1 MQLSCFWPSFHVLH
15 LVLLLILIRNHYYC
29 GICQMVICYFS
40 IIIMP
45 STFFKDISSRPMC
58 LFNYVFI
65 LIWTHGL
72 SFHSIGYKALSILF
86 ILCLNCLT
94 LKGNSGWLLCSF
106 ELPPSFFAH
115 LIFLVQNI
123 PGSSYTFS
131 AIALKPDISLG
142 NLGSW

>member
-1 MQLSCFWPSFHVLH
+1 
-15 LVLLLILIRNHYYC
+15 
-29 GICQMVICYFS
+29 MVICYFS

-45 STFFKDISSRPMC
+45 SIFHKDISFSPMC

-65 LIWTHGL
+65 IWTHGL

-94 LKGNSGWLLCSF
+94 LKGSSGWLLCSF

-142 NLGSW
+142 NLGSWQEERNEIYWRMEFRKQVMDSRYTYWY